1 MGARGPPAAGAIAE
15 LQRLFAA
22 QRDAFARERYP
33 AYAVRRDRL
42 VRVLRIVTAHEAELC
57 AAVTQDFGHR
67 STHETRLAELYI
79 VAAECAPR
87 AASPQRAGCG
97 RGASRRRCS
106 FCPGAS
112 RILRQPRGV
121 VGVISPWNYPVQ
133 LALAPVVG
141 ALAAGNRVLLKPSE
155 LTPATSA
162 LLARAGRALFSRRTS
177 SRS

>member
-1 MGARGPPAAGAIAE
+1 MNAPTDPSPAGAATA

-33 AYAVRRDRL
+33 AYAVRRERL

-57 AAVTQDFGHR
+57 AAVAQDFSHR

-79 VAAECAPR
+79 VAAATRHALRHLSRWMRPR
-87 AASPQRAGCG
+87 RVATPLQLL
-97 RGASRRRCS
+97 
-106 FCPGAS
+106 PGAS

-121 VGVISPWNYPVQ
+121 IGVISPWNYPVQ

-141 ALAAGNRVLLKPSE
+141 ALAAGNRVLLKPS
-155 LTPATSA
+155 S
-162 LLARAGRALFSRRTS
+162 SRRRPPRC
-177 SRS
+177 SRAWWRAISVTTNSPW